1 MNTQWISVADYL
13 LLRLKELNLDK
24 IFQVP
29 GDYVEEFITALER
42 FEGIDAV
49 GDVTELGA
57 GYAADGYAR
66 FKGIGAVSV
75 QYGVGTFNV
84 LNAIAGAY
92 VERNPIV
99 VITASPSLND
109 RKVLQ
114 QTHARFHHSIG
125 IPDCDKTIFEHV
137 TVAAEILSHHVNAP
151 TQIDSALEAA
161 LLHRRPIY
169 LEAWQNVWGELV
181 PPPRQP
187 LSQITLA
194 PSKAMQTN
202 LITAIEHQL
211 RQAKRPLL
219 MLGIELSRLGLQQ
232 EITTLIETLNI
243 PYTTTAL
250 AKSLISEAHGVGKEN
265 FIGTYSGEASRQA
278 TQDIIEEADFILAL
292 GAMFTDDYLPLLQH
306 KQDQLIRVNMSDA
319 LGEKNDPYLQ
329 VSLTDTIDQLTYG
342 FKSPSPITNWCPTL
356 LNDNRLPF
364 PEHHEKITYEGFFS
378 AYQRAL
384 EHNDTIQNSNLI
396 LGESSSLNIAARL
409 SGFNES
415 HFICDDAWGSIG
427 HETGSA
433 LGISMAS
440 QRQSIVVTGDGGLM
454 MMCQAL
460 STLSK
465 HHSNSVVFVMK
476 NDVYAIEQ
484 SSVDSCALTSGDQL
498 APFNDLPSWN
508 YKALAEAFN
517 TAYLHVETVGDLDS
531 VLDKISVESTQPTLV
546 QVDINKPDLAPET
559 RSIAGSVT
567 EQDINECPINNAQHT
582 SVEEPSWTI

>member
-1 MNTQWISVADYL
+1 MTTKWISVADYL

-29 GDYVEEFITALER
+29 GDYVQEFMTALEH
-42 FEGIDAV
+42 FDGIDAV

-75 QYGVGTFNV
+75 QYGAGTFNV

-114 QTHARFHHSIG
+114 QTHALFHHSTG
-125 IPDCDKTIFEHV
+125 TPDCDKTIFEQV
-137 TVAAEILSHHVNAP
+137 TVAAEILSHHVSAP
-151 TQIDSALEAA
+151 AQIDSALEAA
-161 LLHRRPIY
+161 LRHQRPIY

-187 LSQITLA
+187 LSQITFV

-202 LITAIEHQL
+202 LITVIEYQL
-211 RQAKRPLL
+211 SQAKRPLL
-219 MLGIELSRLGLQQ
+219 ILGIELSRLGLQQ

-243 PYTTTAL
+243 PYTTTTL

-265 FIGTYSGEASRQA
+265 FIGTYSGEASSQA
-278 TQDIIEEADFILAL
+278 TQDIVEDADFILAL
-292 GAMFTDDYLPLLQH
+292 GAIFTDDYLSLLQH
-306 KQDQLIRVNMSDA
+306 KKNQLIRVNISDA
-319 LGEKNDPYLQ
+319 LDENNDPYLQ
-329 VSLTDTIDQLTYG
+329 ISLADTIEQLTYG
-342 FKSPSPITNWCPTL
+342 FKSPSPITNWCPSL
-356 LNDNRLPF
+356 LNDNQLPC
-364 PEHHEKITYEGFFS
+364 PENHGKITYEGFFA

-384 EHNDTIQNSNLI
+384 KHNDTIQNSNLI
-396 LGESSSLNIAARL
+396 LGESSSLYIAARL

-415 HFICDDAWGSIG
+415 HFTCDAAWGSLG
-427 HETGSA
+427 HETGCA

-440 QRQSIVVTGDGGLM
+440 RRQSIVVAGEGGLM

-460 STLSK
+460 STLSR
-465 HHSNSVVFVMK
+465 HNSNSVIFVMK
-476 NDVYAIEQ
+476 HDVYATEQ
-484 SSVDSCALTSGDQL
+484 SSVDSCALTSTGQL
-498 APFNDLPSWN
+498 DPFNDLPSWN

-517 TAYLHVETVGDLDS
+517 TAYLHVETVGDLES
-531 VLDKISVESTQPTLV
+531 ILDQISVESTQPTLV
-546 QVDINKPDLAPET
+546 QVDINKHDLAPAI
-559 RSIAGSVT
+559 RSLGGSAT
-567 EQDINECPINNAQHT
+567 EQDINEYPINNAQHT